1 MNIDKTN
8 KQAIHNVL
16 LTDLQKRI
24 FKQYNQRKDKFNLT
38 DEDYDVIQTLLVD
51 KVLHCNS
58 IRDINNLLL
67 EYIDLFDGEKIYNH
81 VFTLDGTMN
90 YVFSL
95 LVERIEND
103 SKIIHN
109 LNLE

>member
-8 KQAIHNVL
+8 KQAVHDAL
-16 LTDLQKRI
+16 LADLQRRT
-24 FKQYNQRKDKFNLT
+24 FKQYNQRKEEFNLT
-38 DEDYDVIQTLLVD
+38 DEDYDVVQSLLVD

-58 IRDINNLLL
+58 IKDINDLLL

-81 VFTLDGTMN
+81 IFTLDGTMN

-95 LVERIEND
+95 LIEHAKVAYE
-103 SKIIHN
+103 SV
-109 LNLE
+109 